1 MYFYAKLKKQVMSN
15 FTSIY
20 TLVRDFAMEDVC
32 EVGFGQRFE
41 L

>member
-1 MYFYAKLKKQVMSN
+1 MYFCAELKKQVMSN

-32 EVGFGQRFE
+32 EVGFGQLFE

>member
-1 MYFYAKLKKQVMSN
+1 MSK

-20 TLVRDFAMEDVC
+20 KLVRDFAMEDVC
-32 EVGFGQRFE
+32 EVGFGQLFE